1 MRIRIHRYKDRNF
14 GNQWF
19 EEIEDRWEYE
29 DFRKSPEWR
38 ENWISFDCALY
49 DGGLVYLGI
58 SSFEADIFRA
68 FDPATGEFRDLGY
81 RAVADP
87 YDAKFH
93 RSLVKWSKDGCL
105 YGAIA
110 LFHDID
116 RYWEAPGGAVI
127 KYDPATGAFE
137 RLAPP
142 LPHVYVQM
150 ICLDD
155 ERDVLYGVTF
165 TPERLFRLDLNTR
178 CAEDLGPVSSGFEF
192 TQGQNIVLDDDGCVW
207 TSWTATR
214 AWQDTPGVDSKR
226 LCKYDPAAGR
236 MRFYK
241 TGLPKADGAAGYAK
255 LDGLFNFGGGD
266 LHATGGNGS
275 IYRIDPA
282 NGTAALL
289 GTPINDRPSRLSSLA
304 LGPDGA
310 AYGVTGARGCCQVI
324 RFDPRTGDHRLL
336 GTVASEGVQCWQVH
350 DVAMTPEGVLY
361 ACENDN
367 PYRSSYLWEI
377 QL

>member
-1 MRIRIHRYKDRNF
+1 MRICIHRYKDRHF

-19 EEIEDRWEYE
+19 DEIQDRWEYE
-29 DFRKSPEWR
+29 DFRKSKEWR
-38 ENWISFDCALY
+38 ENWISFDCAYY
-49 DGGLVYLGI
+49 DAGRLYLGI

-68 FDPATGEFRDLGY
+68 FDTATGEFLDLGY
-81 RAVADP
+81 HGVANP

-93 RSLVKWSKDGCL
+93 RSLVKRQRDGCL

-116 RYWEAPGGAVI
+116 RFWDAPGGAII
-127 KYDPATGAFE
+127 KYNLATGAFE

-142 LPHVYVQM
+142 LPHVYIQM
-150 ICLDD
+150 ICLD
-155 ERDVLYGVTF
+155 EARDVLYGVTF
-165 TPERLFRLDLNTR
+165 TPERLFRLDLRTHH
-178 CAEDLGPVSSGFEF
+178 AEDLGPVSSGFEF

-214 AWQDTPGVDSKR
+214 AWQDSPGVDSKR
-226 LCKYDPAAGR
+226 LCKYDPGVGR
-236 MRFYK
+236 TTFYR
-241 TGLPKADGAAGYAK
+241 TGLPKADGSAGYAK
-255 LDGLFNFGGGD
+255 LDGLFNFGGGV

-275 IYRIDPA
+275 LYRIDPS
-282 NGTAALL
+282 NGRAELL
-289 GTPINDRPSRLSSLA
+289 GTPVADRPSRLSSMALA
-304 LGPDGA
+304 ADGA
-310 AYGVTGARGCCQVI
+310 AYGVTGGRGHCEVI
-324 RFDPRTGDHRLL
+324 RFDPRTGEYRLL
-336 GTVASEGVQCWQVH
+336 GAVAAEGVDCWQIH
-350 DVAMTPEGVLY
+350 DVAVTPDGSLY